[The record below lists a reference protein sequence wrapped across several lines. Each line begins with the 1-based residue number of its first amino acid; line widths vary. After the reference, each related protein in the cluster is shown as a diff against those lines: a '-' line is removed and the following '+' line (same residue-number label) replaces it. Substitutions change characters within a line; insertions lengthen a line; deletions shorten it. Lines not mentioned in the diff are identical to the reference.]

1 MVFLWKA
8 FAVYIV
14 VMIGTAELQI
24 VYESVPKL
32 LARAGD
38 EILQIFLLLGV
49 YFIMVYLVIRLATK
63 YCIQEKE
70 ENLMSCVHNFHN
82 SPQSEITTGRLV
94 FPD

>member
-32 LARAGD
+32 LACAGD
-38 EILQIFLLLGV
+38 ADFRFAWCILYTL
-49 YFIMVYLVIRLATK
+49 
-63 YCIQEKE
+63 
-70 ENLMSCVHNFHN
+70 
-82 SPQSEITTGRLV
+82 
-94 FPD
+94 